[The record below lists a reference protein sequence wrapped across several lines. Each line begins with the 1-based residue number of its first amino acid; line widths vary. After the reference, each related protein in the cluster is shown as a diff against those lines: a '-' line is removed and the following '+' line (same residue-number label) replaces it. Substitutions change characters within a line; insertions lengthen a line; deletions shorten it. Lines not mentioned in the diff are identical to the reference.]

1 MECLIGAGVRQFV
14 KVNAGEN
21 ALSQLST
28 MVKNTRGSSSWLFGH
43 LGYDLKNDI
52 ENLTSANPDETGFD
66 DLYFFIPEVVIR
78 INEDELWIEAAN
90 AFEIASEIESIELES
105 SNFSNAVTFTGRLT
119 KEAYIQ
125 KITLLKQH
133 ILRGDC
139 YEINFCQE
147 FLLQLLPSVLFRFFR
162 NYQPFRPIHLQH
174 YINMITN
181 G

>member
-1 MECLIGAGVRQFV
+1 MECLIGAGVKQFV

-28 MVKNTRGSSSWLFGH
+28 MMKNASGSSSWLFGH

-52 ENLTSANPDETGFD
+52 ENLTSSNPDEAEFD

-78 INEDELWIEAAN
+78 INENELWIEAAN
-90 AFEIASEIESIELES
+90 ANAIAAEIESIVLKP

-133 ILRGDC
+133 ILRA
-139 YEINFCQE
+139 IVMKLIFVRN
-147 FLLQLLPSVLFRFFR
+147 FLLQQLPSVLFRFFK
-162 NYQPFRPIHLQH
+162 NYQSFRPIHLQH